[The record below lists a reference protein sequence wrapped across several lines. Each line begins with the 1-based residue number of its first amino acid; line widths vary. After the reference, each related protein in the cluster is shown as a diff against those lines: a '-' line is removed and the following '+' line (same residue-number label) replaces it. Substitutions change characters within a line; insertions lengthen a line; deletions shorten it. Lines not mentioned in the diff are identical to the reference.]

1 MILTKRERNI
11 AIGVAAAALLFALDQ
26 YLLSPYFDQRK
37 FITDG
42 TTKAQV
48 QWAKGTKTLNSQRK
62 LKPVWADIIAGG
74 LKTDASDAESQA
86 LNAVREWAQDA
97 GVILTALKPER
108 ASQEGKFQVISFH
121 VTGTG
126 PMRAISRLT
135 WAMETAPI
143 PVRVN
148 DLQLTPRKEGTD
160 DLQVQMSVSTL
171 SVMPGEAEKP
181 DRRGAVSRADFG
193 GRP

>member
-11 AIGVAAAALLFALDQ
+11 AIGVGLAVAIFVLDQ
-26 YLLSPYFDQRK
+26 YLLAPYFERQKQIGDATSKVTLQLARA
-37 FITDG
+37 D
-42 TTKAQV
+42 
-48 QWAKGTKTLNSQRK
+48 KTFNMERR
-62 LKPVWADIIAGG
+62 LKRVWTDIISGG
-74 LKTDASDAESQA
+74 LKTDASEAESQA

-97 GVILTALKPER
+97 GVVLTALKPER

-121 VTGTG
+121 VTATG
-126 PMRAISRLT
+126 PMRAISKLT

-160 DLQVQMSVSTL
+160 DLQVQMSVSTV
-171 SVMPGEAEKP
+171 SVQPGETEKP
-181 DRRGAVSRADFG
+181 DRRGAVSHVDLG
-193 GRP
+193 GRI